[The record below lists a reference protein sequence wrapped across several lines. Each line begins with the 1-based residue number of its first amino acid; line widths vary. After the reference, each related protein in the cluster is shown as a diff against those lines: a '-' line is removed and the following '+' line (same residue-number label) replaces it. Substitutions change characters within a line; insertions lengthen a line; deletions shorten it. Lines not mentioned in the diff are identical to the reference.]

1 MFVWAE
7 RQPYDERRNDTLNK
21 KKAPHDC
28 KALVYLVGR
37 DRGRMLN
44 PDGVSVAV
52 HWAML
57 SGYSARTVGNISSIA
72 LAQIG

>member
-1 MFVWAE
+1 
-7 RQPYDERRNDTLNK
+7 
-21 KKAPHDC
+21 
-28 KALVYLVGR
+28 
-37 DRGRMLN
+37 MLN

-72 LAQIG
+72 LAQLGWSRKAICETYVVPSNVYVRTRRKK